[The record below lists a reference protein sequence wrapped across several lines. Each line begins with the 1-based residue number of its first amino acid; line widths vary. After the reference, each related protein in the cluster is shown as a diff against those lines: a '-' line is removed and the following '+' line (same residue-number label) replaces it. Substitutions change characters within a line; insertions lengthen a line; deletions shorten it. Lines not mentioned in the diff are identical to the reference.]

1 MKKKIRPYIIDA
13 LFLFVGSCIYAVAI
27 DTFLSPNRIISGGA
41 SGLSIVINSFTHIP
55 IGTLIIIINIP
66 LFIAAFIKQG
76 IKPFIRTGIATLA
89 SSVFVD
95 IGALFLPQYTDEPL
109 LAALFGGLLSGL
121 GLGIIYLRGMA
132 TGGSDLLA
140 KLLGPKMPWVSYG
153 TMIAMIDI
161 FVVAAAF
168 IAFRTANTI
177 FFALIQIF
185 VSTQVI
191 DLILTGPDKG
201 KLVYIISAQHEQIAD
216 RIMKDIQ
223 RGVTYLDS
231 EGAYTGEKKRM
242 IMVVVRKQELFRI
255 KNIVR
260 QTDEKA
266 FVIVGEASEILG
278 NGFEQKYKENQE

>member
-1 MKKKIRPYIIDA
+1 MP
-13 LFLFVGSCIYAVAI
+13 
-27 DTFLSPNRIISGGA
+27 
-41 SGLSIVINSFTHIP
+41 
-55 IGTLIIIINIP
+55 GT
-66 LFIAAFIKQG
+66 
-76 IKPFIRTGIATLA
+76 
-89 SSVFVD
+89 
-95 IGALFLPQYTDEPL
+95 
-109 LAALFGGLLSGL
+109 L

-153 TMIAMIDI
+153 TMIALIDI